1 MTIETDEDLQALLRV
16 GTLVARTLRELRA
29 HVRPGISTAELDLL
43 GERLLER
50 SGAQSAPRMVY
61 GFPGALCISVN
72 DEAAHGIPGERIVAA
87 GDLVKIDLTAELDG
101 YMADAAIT
109 IGVSPLTPARRKLAT
124 CASDSLEN
132 AVRVVTAGRRLREVG
147 AAAESGVRK
156 QHLTV
161 VRELCGHGVGRTIHE
176 EPHCVPSYFD
186 SRATESLHEGEVLAI
201 EPHITSG
208 SGRISTG
215 RDGWTLRTDDGS
227 PVANFEHTVVVTKGR
242 PIVLTAA

>member
-16 GTLVARTLRELRA
+16 GALVAHTLRELRTR
-29 HVRPGISTAELDLL
+29 VRPGISTGELDLL

-50 SGAQSAPRMVY
+50 AGAQSAPRMVY
-61 GFPGALCISVN
+61 EFPGALCISVN
-72 DEAAHGIPGERIVAA
+72 DEAAHGIPGDRVVEV
-87 GDLVKIDLTAELDG
+87 GDLIKIDLTAELDG

-109 IGVSPLTPARRKLAT
+109 VGVTPLTPARRKLVT
-124 CASDSLEN
+124 CAAASLEG
-132 AVRVVTAGRRLREVG
+132 ALRVVTAGRRLREVG
-147 AAAESGVRK
+147 AAAETNVRK
-156 QHLTV
+156 QGLTV

-186 SRATESLHEGEVLAI
+186 PKATGSLREGEVVAI
-201 EPHITSG
+201 EPHITTG
-208 SGRISTG
+208 SGRIKTAP
-215 RDGWTLRTDDGS
+215 DGWTLRTVDRS